1 VGGGCVV
8 VLEKGRWWPGCGVF
22 AEYLGPSVCIQCRV
36 VSTAPSRAVKSP
48 CVIGVMLPT
57 IDRRRLPCH
66 AADGLWSS

>member
-22 AEYLGPSVCIQCRV
+22 AEYLGPSVCIQCGV

-48 CVIGVMLPT
+48 CVIWGNASDNRWKAPSVSCSGWLVE
-57 IDRRRLPCH
+57 
-66 AADGLWSS
+66 